1 MRILGIPGS
10 LRRASYN
17 RAILEAAREMAPDGM
32 TIDIFELDDIPLY
45 NADLDVDGVRP
56 YEVERLKEAIARADG
71 LILATPEYNY
81 NISGVLQNA
90 IDWASRPAMK
100 SPLAAKP
107 SAIMGVSTGMIGT
120 ARAQQQ
126 LKLVLMGTLSLLM
139 PHSGLLVGHAA
150 QKFDASGTLTDEST
164 RTHLRNFLRDFQQ
177 WVTRQSS
184 VDLNER
190 RFV

>member
-17 RAILEAAREMAPDGM
+17 RALLDAARELAPHGM

-56 YEVERLKEAIARADG
+56 FEVERFKEEIARADG
-71 LILATPEYNY
+71 LLFATPEYNY
-81 NISGVLQNA
+81 NISGVMQNA

-107 SAIMGVSTGMIGT
+107 SAVMGVSTGATGT

-126 LKLVLMGTLSLLM
+126 LKLVLIGTLSLLM

-150 QKFDASGTLTDEST
+150 QKFDSGGELTDEST
-164 RTHLRNFLRDFQQ
+164 RTHVANFLRDFQQ
-177 WVTRQSS
+177 WVARQSAT
-184 VDLNER
+184 DLNER
-190 RFV
+190 RHV